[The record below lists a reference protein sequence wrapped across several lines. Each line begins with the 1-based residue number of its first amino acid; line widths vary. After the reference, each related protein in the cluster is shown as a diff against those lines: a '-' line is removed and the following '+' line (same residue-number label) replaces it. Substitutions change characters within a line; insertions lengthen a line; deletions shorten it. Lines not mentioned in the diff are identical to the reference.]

1 MTDELKRRLVAALPR
16 DLHLDLIDM
25 SVARALKAHEVIR
38 DNTDLTGKS
47 ARGAE
52 GQVRFRLMEKGFQD
66 VCELHGGLA
75 IAGGILPGTELHFYQ
90 PFLRFEGEHGG
101 VILGLASMPVR
112 REIPQKNQS
121 RLTGVTLN
129 YHLTPRLGLEPSD
142 PQPGDIFVLFLV
154 ARDPA
159 RAGKIDEIAIG
170 AIDSNYQT
178 YLFYEP
184 VESFIANYVTAAAPR
199 LPESAGGARRGRQL
213 VRNGLTLFYSRRT
226 DAPDQ
231 LDQQNACRYSR
242 ICPRS
247 PDGSQKGSPNFQ
259 HVRSRA
265 DYVDQSE
272 HGVALGRWLV
282 RPRQ

>member
-1 MTDELKRRLVAALPR
+1 MADEFIRRLVAALPR

-38 DNTDLTGKS
+38 DNTDLTGRS

-90 PFLRFEGEHGG
+90 PFMRFEGEHGG
-101 VILGLASMPVR
+101 VILGLASMPAR

-121 RLTGVTLN
+121 RLTGVNLN
-129 YHLTPRLGLEPSD
+129 YHLTPRLGLDPSD
-142 PQPGDIFVLFLV
+142 PKPGDIFVLFLV

-184 VESFIANYVTAAAPR
+184 VEAFIANYVTAAAPPPADPAAKTS
-199 LPESAGGARRGRQL
+199 LVKLKTGRKAYKPP
-213 VRNGLTLFYSRRT
+213 G
-226 DAPDQ
+226 APD
-231 LDQQNACRYSR
+231 
-242 ICPRS
+242 
-247 PDGSQKGSPNFQ
+247 
-259 HVRSRA
+259 A
-265 DYVDQSE
+265 DDSSSE
-272 HGVALGRWLV
+272 TA
-282 RPRQ
+282 